1 MKTSEE
7 KEPCAGEKMH
17 PRHTDTHRH
26 GRNCVHKQTRKKH
39 QKTDWQNSALG
50 TLHVCII
57 SNGKR
62 QQQPKNASEQTQ
74 HARALTHMLRISG
87 SHRRRQRKRQRQRRR
102 QRRPK

>member
-74 HARALTHMLRISG
+74 HARALTHMFRISG
-87 SHRRRQRKRQRQRRR
+87 SHRRRRQRQRQRRR
-102 QRRPK
+102 QRRAK